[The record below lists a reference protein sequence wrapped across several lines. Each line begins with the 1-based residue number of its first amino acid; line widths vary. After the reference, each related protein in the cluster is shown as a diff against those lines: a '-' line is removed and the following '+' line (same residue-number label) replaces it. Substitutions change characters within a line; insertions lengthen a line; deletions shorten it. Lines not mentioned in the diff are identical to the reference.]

1 MAVPPRHL
9 RHPARRPQGGLAL
22 ITAVM
27 VVAMAAVA
35 ATAMVVSQQHSLHR
49 TGGLLHG
56 IQVEDY
62 AVGAEAWARVLL
74 RRAGQENGFDAL
86 DQDWAQ
92 PLPPMLIEGGG
103 LQGRI
108 RDEQGRFNLN
118 NLIEGATV
126 NANALLQFQRLLL
139 LLELDEQLA
148 NALLDWLD
156 PDINARFPEGAE
168 DDAYLNREP
177 PYRAGN
183 GLLAH
188 VSELRLVAG
197 YEPGVVERLRPYVTA
212 LPQATALNVNTA
224 PTLLLAT
231 LVEGMGLVEAE
242 ALVQVRDEE
251 PFPSLEQFA
260 AQPAFAGRE
269 MLQVP
274 LTLRSEYFRLLGQVA
289 VGDAEVWL
297 SSLLQRGP
305 DHHVRLVARNR
316 ILPAF

>member
-9 RHPARRPQGGLAL
+9 RRQGGLAL
-22 ITAVM
+22 ITAVL

-35 ATAMVVSQQHSLHR
+35 ATAMVVGQQRSLHR
-49 TGGLLHG
+49 TGSLLHG

-74 RRAGQENGFDAL
+74 RRAGQENPFDAL

-118 NLIEGATV
+118 NLVDGATD
-126 NANALLQFQRLLL
+126 NPAAILQFQRLLL
-139 LLELDEQLA
+139 LLELDERLV

-168 DDAYLNREP
+168 DDTYLNREP
-177 PYRAGN
+177 PYRAAN
-183 GLLAH
+183 APLAH

-197 YEPGVVERLRPYVTA
+197 YEAEVVERLRPYVTA

-224 PTLLLAT
+224 PALLLAT
-231 LVEGMGLVEAE
+231 LVEGMSLVEAE
-242 ALVQVRDEE
+242 GLVQTRDEE
-251 PFPSLEQFA
+251 PFQSLEQFT
-260 AQPAFAGRE
+260 AQAAFAGRDLLE
-269 MLQVP
+269 VP
-274 LTLRSEYFRLLGQVA
+274 LTLRSEYFRLQGQVA
-289 VGDAEVWL
+289 VGDAEAWL

-305 DHHVRLVARNR
+305 DHRVRLVARHR
-316 ILPAF
+316 ILPLL

>member
-1 MAVPPRHL
+1 MAVPSRHL
-9 RHPARRPQGGLAL
+9 RRPAPRRQRGLAL
-22 ITAVM
+22 ITAVL

-35 ATAMVVSQQHSLHR
+35 ATAMLAAQQRSLHR

-56 IQVEDY
+56 MQVEDY

-74 RRAGQENGFDAL
+74 RRAGQDNAYDAL
-86 DQDWAQ
+86 DQAWAQ

-103 LQGRI
+103 LQGQI

-118 NLIEGATV
+118 NLVEGATV
-126 NANALLQFQRLLL
+126 NPQALLQYQRLLL
-139 LLELDEQLA
+139 LLELEEGLV

-168 DDAYLNREP
+168 DDTYLTRDP
-177 PYRAGN
+177 PYRAAN
-183 GLLAH
+183 GPLHH

-197 YEPGVVERLRPYVTA
+197 YTAEVVARLRPYVTA

-224 PTLLLAT
+224 PALLLAT
-231 LVEGMGLVEAE
+231 LVEGMGPVEAE

-251 PFPSLEQFA
+251 PFASLDLFT
-260 AQPAFAGRE
+260 AQPAYAGRE
-269 MLQVP
+269 MLEVP
-274 LTLRSEYFRLLGQVA
+274 LTLRSEYFRLQGQVA
-289 VGDAEVWL
+289 VGDAEAWL

-305 DHHVRLVARNR
+305 DHRVRLGARHR
-316 ILPAF
+316 ILPAW

>member
-1 MAVPPRHL
+1 MAVSPGHL
-9 RHPARRPQGGLAL
+9 RRRQGGLAL
-22 ITAVM
+22 ITAVL

-35 ATAMVVSQQHSLHR
+35 ATAMVVGQQRSLHR

-62 AVGAEAWARVLL
+62 VVGAEAWARVLL
-74 RRAGQENGFDAL
+74 RRAAEENPYDAL
-86 DQDWAQ
+86 DQAWAQ

-103 LQGRI
+103 LQGQI

-118 NLIEGATV
+118 NLLDGPTENP
-126 NANALLQFQRLLL
+126 NAVIQFRRLLQ
-139 LLELDEQLA
+139 LLELDERLV

-168 DDAYLNREP
+168 DDHYLGLAP
-177 PYRAGN
+177 PYRTAN
-183 GLLAH
+183 APLIH

-197 YEPGVVERLRPYVTA
+197 YEAEVVARLRPYVTA

-224 PTLLLAT
+224 PALLLAT

-242 ALVQVRDEE
+242 GLVQARDEE
-251 PFPSLEQFA
+251 PFPDLERFR
-260 AQPAFAGRE
+260 AQAIFAGRE
-269 MLQVP
+269 LLDVP
-274 LTLRSEYFRLLGQVA
+274 LTLRSDYFRLQGQVA
-289 VGDAEVWL
+289 VGTAEVWL

-305 DHHVRLVARNR
+305 DQRVRLVARHR
-316 ILPAF
+316 ILPLL